1 MSQVIINDIFPYTQ
15 AVAILGQTVYS
26 TNWTANAA
34 SDVIVYSTPF
44 GNAPNDVTQI
54 LASNQYSVAFV
65 GSGNIVQVTLVT
77 PSAAGDII
85 TITRQT
91 PADYLNL
98 YSNTNFTPSMLNND
112 FGILTL
118 VDQQAQLVN
127 QLIAPR
133 YNYSALITDVVDT
146 ILPVLQANQIWI
158 KNSSNTGIIAVD
170 LSAASSGTVDVG
182 LANELAYYQ
191 VNGNTVSGL
200 PTANNGVL
208 ITSSL
213 GVPSISSTLPSAVQ
227 LNISKL
233 GMQTQNLNMG
243 NFLVNN
249 MATPLVAT
257 DGANKGYA
265 DSIAAGLNPIEG
277 VQAASTV
284 NLTVTYNNGSSGV
297 GATITNAD
305 TQAAWVI
312 DGYTVQVGDRIL
324 IKNQTSTFQN
334 GIYVATNV
342 GSNSTNW
349 VATRASDYNSSS
361 NIQKGDLTSVINGAQ
376 MGSSWIQTQTVTTVG
391 TDAIL
396 FSAFFLPANYVSSAL
411 TSGSIYVGNAS
422 NIATGVAVTGA
433 VSITNAGVTALPM
446 AANSIKG
453 NNTGSPAN
461 AIDLTVAQTKTLLNT
476 APQTTVLITGTAATY
491 TTPTG
496 ALYLTVKMAGGGGG
510 SGGSSS
516 DTSATNGS
524 NGTDSTFGSLTA
536 SHGAG
541 GAKSVS
547 GSGGL
552 GGAGG
557 GATGGDVNYGGIQGQ
572 SGSNFVG
579 VAYSP
584 TALGGNSVLFPGA
597 GTQLNLD
604 GVVTAGVAPIANT
617 GSGGSGTGGNIT
629 SVGGSGAGGGAG
641 SLTSLIASPSS
652 TYTYTVGVGG
662 AAGAAGTA
670 GAAGAKGSDG
680 IIIVTAY
687 FQ

>member
-1 MSQVIINDIFPYTQ
+1 MQVIINDIFPYTQ

-26 TNWTANAA
+26 TNFTANAA

-77 PSAAGDII
+77 PSAAGDVI

-227 LNISKL
+227 LNISEL

-243 NFLVNN
+243 NFLINN
-249 MATPLVAT
+249 LATPLVAT
-257 DGANKGYA
+257 DAATKGYA

-361 NIQKGDLTSVINGAQ
+361 NINKGDLTSVVSGAQ
-376 MGSSWIQTQTVTTVG
+376 MGSSWIQTQTITTVG

-396 FSAFFLPANYVSSAL
+396 FSPFFLPANYVSSAL

-422 NIATGVAVTGA
+422 NIATGVAMSGDATLANTGA
-433 VSITNAGVTALPM
+433 ITVTKTSGTAFGPAATALLGQLPGTTTNDSASAGNIGQFISSVI
-446 AANSIKG
+446 AA
-453 NNTGSPAN
+453 GS
-461 AIDLTVAQTKTLLNT
+461 AISVTNGINFDLTSISLPAGDWDVWGNLTAIPTIGAQSIYSWIS
-476 APQTTVLITGTAATY
+476 A
-491 TTPTG
+491 
-496 ALYLTVKMAGGGGG
+496 
-510 SGGSSS
+510 
-516 DTSATNGS
+516 TSAT
-524 NGTDSTFGSLTA
+524 TPDSSLY
-536 SHGAG
+536 S
-541 GAKSVS
+541 
-547 GSGGL
+547 GL
-552 GGAGG
+552 GA
-557 GATGGDVNYGGIQGQ
+557 ASAIFSTTTSIPPKLRFSLSTTTTIYLTGQ
-572 SGSNFVG
+572 VG
-579 VAYSP
+579 
-584 TALGGNSVLFPGA
+584 FP
-597 GTQLNLD
+597 
-604 GVVTAGVAPIANT
+604 
-617 GSGGSGTGGNIT
+617 SGTCT
-629 SVGGSGAGGGAG
+629 AVGAIYARRRR
-641 SLTSLIASPSS
+641 
-652 TYTYTVGVGG
+652 
-662 AAGAAGTA
+662 
-670 GAAGAKGSDG
+670 
-680 IIIVTAY
+680 
-687 FQ
+687 